1 MTRWNDTV
9 ELLGMPELHQDS
21 SGRWVGGEKKRRK
34 VYCNPYT
41 VGAETWSTS
50 IDMGLRA
57 DYEVQIRAN
66 EYRGETEA
74 VYRGVECD
82 VEKVT
87 CSGDFTRLQLGKK
100 ASNG

>member
-9 ELLGMPELHQDS
+9 TLIGKPELKQDS
-21 SGRWVGGEKKRRK
+21 QGRWVEGEPEERK

-50 IDMGLRA
+50 VDLGLRA
-57 DYEVQIRAN
+57 DYEVQIRYS
-66 EYRGETEA
+66 EYHGESEA
-74 VYRGVECD
+74 VYHGVECD
-82 VEKVT
+82 VENVT
-87 CSGDFTRLQLGKK
+87 QSGDFTRLQLGKK